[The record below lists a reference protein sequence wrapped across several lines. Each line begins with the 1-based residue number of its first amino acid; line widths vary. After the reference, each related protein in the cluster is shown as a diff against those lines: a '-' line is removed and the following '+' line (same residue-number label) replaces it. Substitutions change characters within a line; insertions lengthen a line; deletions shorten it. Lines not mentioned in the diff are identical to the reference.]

1 MIKVLLDKLV
11 SYEAGVPQSY
21 GALRIYPMLGKAYC
35 PHDYI
40 SLRKALEAGEIH
52 ISELSQ
58 SGSVPELKVINQG
71 KHTVLILAGEELRG
85 AKQNRILN
93 TTVLIAPLSE
103 TILPVTC
110 TEAGRWSYQSK
121 EFSESGNMM
130 QPSLKSKLVHS
141 VSASYQMDRSARSD
155 QHEVWADIA
164 KLQMDHASPS
174 DTGAMADVYETSKD
188 KLEDFQKFFPLTP
201 GQCGIYALI
210 GKRFA
215 GLDLVSS
222 PEVWQD
228 LHDKILRSY
237 AMDALRSQ
245 EKCAPQDD
253 SRPSLEELLRDA
265 RLSEFDGIGLGKE
278 LRIEKP
284 NLTGS
289 ALIWNDHPA
298 HLSVFPHL
306 GNESRMNNERFHR
319 GMRG

>member
-21 GALRIYPMLGKAYC
+21 GALTIYPMLGKADC

-110 TEAGRWSYQSK
+110 TEAGRWSYQGK

-174 DTGAMADVYETSKD
+174 ITGAMADVYETSKD
-188 KLEDFQKFFPLTP
+188 KLEDFQKSFPLTA

-228 LHDKILRSY
+228 LYDKILRSY

-245 EKCAPQDD
+245 EQYPPQND
-253 SRPSLEELLRDA
+253 SRPSLEDLLKDA

-289 ALIWNDHPA
+289 SLLWNDHPA
-298 HLSVFPHL
+298 HLSVFPHQ
-306 GNESRMNNERFHR
+306 GSESPMNNERFHR